1 MTLKTLSLRT
11 ILGLTLLLLAGCAT
25 KPATPDNVGE
35 TFVLERDLVG
45 KTVATGSFS
54 AIDGTHREFIAYIN
68 GSWDGKAVTLVEDFE
83 FADGEKERKT
93 WVLTR
98 QDNGEW
104 SGIREDVVGT
114 ARGYQDGKAFR
125 LEYTMALPNEDGSP
139 GRKIKFRDVLVNNN
153 DGTII
158 NNATVGLWGF
168 RVATVKLLINREA
181 ATTQDSGNAP
191 TLTTEEAAN
200 IQDVSNTPTEDSATE

>member
-1 MTLKTLSLRT
+1 MTLKTLLTRT
-11 ILGLTLLLLAGCAT
+11 ALVLALTLLAGCAT
-25 KPATPDNVGE
+25 KPPTPDNAGE
-35 TFVLERDLVG
+35 AFVLERDLVG
-45 KTVATGSFS
+45 KTLATGSFS
-54 AIDGTHREFIAYIN
+54 AIDGTHREFIAHID

-83 FADGEKERKT
+83 FDDGVKERKT

-98 QDNGEW
+98 LENGEW

-125 LEYTMALPNEDGSP
+125 LDYTMALPNEDGTP
-139 GRKIKFRDVLVNNN
+139 GRKMKFRDVLINDS

-168 RVATVKLLINREA
+168 RVATVSLLIEREA
-181 ATTQDSGNAP
+181 AEGTDTDTDPRTEVAADTQTDAK
-191 TLTTEEAAN
+191 
-200 IQDVSNTPTEDSATE
+200 